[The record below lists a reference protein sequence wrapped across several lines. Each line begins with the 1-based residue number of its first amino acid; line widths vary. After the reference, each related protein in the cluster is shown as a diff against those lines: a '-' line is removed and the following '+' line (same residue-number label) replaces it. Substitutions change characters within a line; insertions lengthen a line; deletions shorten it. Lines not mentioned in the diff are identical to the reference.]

1 MTDIFADIRPYT
13 DAEAA
18 RELPVLAGSPMVAK
32 AGKFF
37 FPDKEDGYLP
47 SLIRECHTIDDFQGK
62 VVAVL
67 LERDLAFTHSSLS
80 CTGIENLRL
89 SDGTP
94 GQFVMIST
102 HRDIVLDP
110 ALLVLTLHKEG
121 LPTSDIAAGDNL
133 LANHE
138 IEVAMRANRMVTVVR
153 SDNPRVVYESSKL
166 LSSYIRQRV
175 AGGERSIWISHRG
188 GRTKDGYDRTEQ
200 GLLKMLDMSG
210 QGSFVENFS
219 EINLLPVTISYE
231 YETCCAL
238 KAMETLMK
246 ERQGFYKKQPGEDV
260 NSMLQGFMQPK
271 GHIHVDFGKPIT
283 REELVLADGAQ
294 RNEKFRILAS
304 ILDQKLKASFRL
316 WPSNYAAA
324 DLLEGRDKY
333 LRQGMYTAEDRERLV
348 ERLRKESEGMP
359 GEVYDRMLN
368 IYAAHII

>member
-1 MTDIFADIRPYT
+1 MTDIYADIRPYT
-13 DAEAA
+13 DAETA
-18 RELPVLAGSPMVAK
+18 RELPVLADSALVAK

-37 FPDKEDGYLP
+37 FPEREDDYLP
-47 SLIRECHTIDDFQGK
+47 SVVRECHSIHDFQGK
-62 VVAVL
+62 VIAPI
-67 LERDLAFTHSSLS
+67 LERDLAFTHSSLGFS
-80 CTGIENLRL
+80 GLGNLLRE
-89 SDGTP
+89 DGTP
-94 GQFVMIST
+94 GQFVLIST

-110 ALLVLTLHKEG
+110 AFLVLTLFKEG
-121 LPTSDIAAGDNL
+121 IPTCDIAAGDNL

-166 LSSYIRQRV
+166 LSSYIRKRV

-210 QGSFVENFS
+210 TGSFVENFS
-219 EINLLPVTISYE
+219 EIGLLPVTISYE

-238 KAMETLMK
+238 KAQETLLK
-246 ERQGFYKKQPGEDV
+246 ERQGFYKKQPGEDI

-271 GHIHVDFGKPIT
+271 GRIHVDFGKPIT
-283 REELVLADGAQ
+283 RDELQIADGAQ
-294 RNEKFRILAS
+294 RNEKFRILAN
-304 ILDQKLKASFRL
+304 IIDRKLKASFRM
-316 WPSNYAAA
+316 WPTNYAAA

-333 LRQGMYTAEDRERLV
+333 FKQGMYTVEDREKLV

-359 GEVYDRMLN
+359 EEVYTRMLN

>member
-1 MTDIFADIRPYT
+1 MEDIYSNIRPYT

-37 FPDKEDGYLP
+37 FPDKGDDYLP
-47 SLIRECHTIDDFQGK
+47 SVIRECRTIDDFQGK
-62 VVAVL
+62 VIAPI
-67 LERDLAFTHSSLS
+67 LERDLAFTHSTLTCSGL
-80 CTGIENLRL
+80 ENLRR

-94 GQFVMIST
+94 GQFVMLST

-110 ALLVLTLHKEG
+110 AFLVLTLFKAG

-133 LANHE
+133 LANHD

-166 LSSYIRQRV
+166 LSSYIRSRV

-219 EINLLPVTISYE
+219 EINLMPVTISYE

-238 KAMETLMK
+238 KALETLTK

-283 REELVLADGAQ
+283 REELMVADGAQ
-294 RNEKFRILAS
+294 RNEKFRILAN
-304 ILDQKLKASFRL
+304 ILDQKLKASFRM
-316 WPSNYAAA
+316 WPTNYAAA

-333 LRQGMYTAEDRERLV
+333 LRQGMYTAEDREMLV

-359 GEVYDRMLN
+359 QEVYDRMLN

>member
-1 MTDIFADIRPYT
+1 MTDIFADIRPFT
-13 DAEAA
+13 DEEAA
-18 RELPVLAGSPMVAK
+18 RELPALAGSSMVAK

-37 FPDKEDGYLP
+37 FPDKGDDYLP
-47 SLIRECHTIDDFQGK
+47 SMIRDCHTVDEFQEK
-62 VVAVL
+62 VIAVV
-67 LERDLAFTHSSLS
+67 LERDLAFTQSSLS
-80 CTGIENLRL
+80 YSGTENLRR
-89 SDGTP
+89 SDGAP
-94 GQFVMIST
+94 GQFVMVST

-110 ALLVLTLHKEG
+110 AFIELTLYREG
-121 LPTSDIAAGDNL
+121 LPKSDIAAGDNL
-133 LANHE
+133 LANRE

-166 LSSYIRQRV
+166 LSSYIRSRV

-219 EINLLPVTISYE
+219 EINLMPVTISYE

-238 KAMETLMK
+238 KALETLMK

-260 NSMLQGFMQPK
+260 NSMLLGFMQPK

-283 REELVLADGAQ
+283 KEELIIADGAQ
-294 RNEKFRILAS
+294 RNEKFRFLAS
-304 ILDQKLKASFRL
+304 ILDQKLKASYRL
-316 WPSNYAAA
+316 WPTNYAAA

-333 LRQGMYTAEDRERLV
+333 LKQGTYTIEDREKLIA
-348 ERLRKESEGMP
+348 RLRKESEGMP
-359 GEVYDRMLN
+359 EEVYDRMLR